1 MCKELL
7 NTVSLKITT
16 ADIGIIAGF
25 RSQVRGEERRKE
37 ERRKEKRRGEKE
49 EEKRKEK
56 KGESRERMKL
66 NLKNNDKKY
75 WPCTFDY
82 KDDCNN
88 VFNFNFIH
96 GRC

>member
-1 MCKELL
+1 MLQQIEKTVEMCKELL

-37 ERRKEKRRGEKE
+37 KGDCREK
-49 EEKRKEK
+49 
-56 KGESRERMKL
+56 MKL
-66 NLKNNDKKY
+66 SLNKNDN
-75 WPCTFDY
+75 
-82 KDDCNN
+82 DCNN
-88 VFNFNFIH
+88 FFNFNFIH

>member
-37 ERRKEKRRGEKE
+37 KRRGERRRGEEKRKRRKEKRRKE
-49 EEKRKEK
+49 RV
-56 KGESRERMKL
+56 ER
-66 NLKNNDKKY
+66 
-75 WPCTFDY
+75 
-82 KDDCNN
+82 
-88 VFNFNFIH
+88 
-96 GRC
+96 G